1 MKPSEQR
8 PAADQP
14 IVYTTTDIIG
24 LQRQLAPSLYGKIDL
39 TLDPERFRRTL
50 GENSILRKK
59 PRIQAL
65 LADQQKVEFFRQLT
79 LMGDP
84 LADALAARVPD
95 LGFKKIR
102 GLLDEALEKGVDQVP
117 DAPPELVALMR
128 AVEHVPA
135 WVDRAAIDRAG
146 ARARALLAMTGEAIL
161 RLGFMMTYVNGYQ
174 GLPMVITGALTSES
188 AAKRM
193 TETISTFKMATLPGA
208 LERGGLAWRSAVKV
222 RLMHAMV
229 RTHLLRHP
237 ETWDYRVYGVPIP
250 QVDQMGAALGP
261 THALARRALRRG
273 TGFTPREKDAV
284 EQARYVAYLLGM
296 HSQFLSNDPQQ
307 IVDTWQMCQATLK
320 HQFDPRGKQ
329 LNDATLNAYRRPDK
343 GWFNRVVHELDVR
356 STRFMYNRM
365 VGAKTAST
373 MGVPSDWLDVA
384 GFAALALPVGLGYA
398 GLEAL
403 RRFPATRAWADGYAI
418 MEINR
423 QLAAGGD
430 PAYRTDASHYRMGRS
445 AKGGG

>member
-1 MKPSEQR
+1 MNKPATAPVDI
-8 PAADQP
+8 PAV
-14 IVYTTTDIIG
+14 VYTTTDIIG
-24 LQRQLAPSLYGKIDL
+24 LQRQLAPAVYGALDL
-39 TLDPERFRRTL
+39 DIDPERFRRSL
-50 GENSILRKK
+50 GAHSILRNK
-59 PRIQAL
+59 PHIVAM
-65 LADQQKVEFFRQLT
+65 LADSRKLEFFRQLT

-84 LADALAARVPD
+84 LADALAARVPE
-95 LGFKKIR
+95 LGFKRIR
-102 GLLDEALEKGVDQVP
+102 ALLDEALDKGIDHVA

-128 AVEHVPA
+128 AVEHVPD
-135 WVDRAAIDRAG
+135 WVDRDAI
-146 ARARALLAMTGEAIL
+146 ARAAERARVILAVTGEAII

-188 AAKRM
+188 AARRM

-208 LERGGLAWRSAVKV
+208 LERGGVAWRSAVRV

-237 ETWDYRVYGVPIP
+237 ETWNYPVYGVPIP

-261 THALARRALRRG
+261 AHALARRALRRG
-273 TGFTPREKDAV
+273 GVFTRAEKDAV

-296 HSQFLSNDPQQ
+296 HAQFLSNDPQQ
-307 IVDTWQMCQATLK
+307 IVDTWQMCQATLR

-329 LNDATLNAYRRPDK
+329 LNEATLNAYRRPDR
-343 GWFNRVVHELDVR
+343 GLLNRLVHELDVR

-365 VGAKTAST
+365 VGDKTAT
-373 MGVPSDWLDVA
+373 VMGVSGAWTDIV
-384 GFAALALPVGLGYA
+384 GFAALALPVGLGYL

-403 RRFPATRAWADGYAI
+403 RRIPATRAWADGCAI

-430 PAYRTDASHYRMGRS
+430 PAYRTDASHYRMG
-445 AKGGG
+445 KP